1 MGIHHHV
8 EQATTSFKTRRS
20 RWHQYTPYGVEVL
33 ELVERTAS
41 LSEAERAELK
51 EYLLY
56 RKREQKAALE
66 AAEKR
71 EDYLER
77 ASLTVAVT
85 FFSVVTWLL
94 TEFSVQG
101 TWREI
106 LQIGAFMISVAGW
119 GYTRAK
125 TFRTVVEVRR
135 SLAKLGKVD

>member
-1 MGIHHHV
+1 M
-8 EQATTSFKTRRS
+8 
-20 RWHQYTPYGVEVL
+20 L

-106 LQIGAFMISVAGW
+106 LLIGAFTISVAGW

-125 TFRTVVEVRR
+125 TFRKVVEVRR